1 MTSTTTADS
10 WDSLPFCCLGAERRY
25 RTIGFIPEFSF
36 ETPARWTDD
45 DQGALPSYFRL
56 YPDGSGTEGS
66 TGVQFFRPDDTSAQ
80 EQVDRLTSSSDI
92 QATTPERVTIDSV
105 PGFRF
110 EATPLTVFT
119 LTVFEDQL
127 GTVPLREQR
136 MHTIYAVDVA
146 DETLLI
152 VAEEGPGRDHIDPIV
167 DSIMWR

>member
-1 MTSTTTADS
+1 
-10 WDSLPFCCLGAERRY
+10 LCLGAERRY

-45 DQGALPSYFRL
+45 DQSALPSYFRL

-80 EQVDRLTSSSDI
+80 ELVDRLTSSSDI

-110 EATPLTVFT
+110 EATPLAVFT

-152 VAEEGPGRDHIDPIV
+152 VAEEGPGRDHIDSIV